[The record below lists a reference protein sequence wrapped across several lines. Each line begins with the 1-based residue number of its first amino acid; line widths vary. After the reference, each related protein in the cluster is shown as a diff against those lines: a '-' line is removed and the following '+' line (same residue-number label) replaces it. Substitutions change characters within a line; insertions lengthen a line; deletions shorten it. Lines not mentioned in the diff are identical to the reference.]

1 MSQPSLRY
9 AATVLDS
16 PDPQALGAFYA
27 RLLGWEIVTSDPEW
41 VQIRHNNQ
49 RPALSF
55 QREEHYVRP
64 VWPGEAGKPLMM
76 MHLDIEVDDLDAA
89 VAWARDCGATQAG
102 FQPQDAVRV
111 MLDPDGHPFC
121 LFLDGA

>member
-1 MSQPSLRY
+1 MTPPSLRY

-16 PDPQALGAFYA
+16 PDPQALGKFYA

-41 VQIRHNNQ
+41 VQIRQNNQ

-55 QREEHYVRP
+55 QREKHYIPP

-76 MHLDIEVDDLDAA
+76 MHLDLEVD
-89 VAWARDCGATQAG
+89 
-102 FQPQDAVRV
+102 
-111 MLDPDGHPFC
+111 
-121 LFLDGA
+121 